1 MKQLQRRW
9 HLVVM
14 PAHNPNNTAKAKVK
28 AKAKVN
34 AKANAKRISKPV
46 KHKIDIA
53 GKSKKKV
60 GDAGEKFVCEK
71 LPCQTCGIRKWHNLN
86 KKNPNFPGVDLK
98 CMHCGGYGQVKTGK
112 HPLPP
117 HHTGWKIPT
126 SPATVRDALLKYKG
140 KLRYYT
146 VLYDDKGHVT
156 EACVTEVLTFKNLF
170 HTENCIVSYDLHNW
184 TPAMLQ
190 SM

>member
-1 MKQLQRRW
+1 
-9 HLVVM
+9 M
-14 PAHNPNNTAKAKVK
+14 PAHNPNNLKANANANAKVK
-28 AKAKVN
+28 VKS
-34 AKANAKRISKPV
+34 KANAKTKASKPV